1 MVLKQQLLPKVPTS
15 AIINAEGIGSA
26 LVTFSYSFYLKNPNE
41 SNEKNQFELT
51 IKKIGM
57 KKTEYNIQV
66 CFR

>member
-1 MVLKQQLLPKVPTS
+1 MVLKRQLLPKVPTS

-41 SNEKNQFELT
+41 GSKENQFELT
-51 IKKIGM
+51 IKKTGM
-57 KKTEYNIQV
+57 KKTEYDIQV